1 MKETLILVTGGAG
14 FLGSNLCK
22 VLVKQGNYVVCMDN
36 LFTGQKENIK
46 DLLDKDNFVFIEHDV
61 TEPIPVT
68 TIFNF
73 KTQKCTAAQL
83 CQIYNLACP
92 ASPMH
97 YQADPVKTL
106 KTNVFGAIH
115 VLELAN
121 STNAVVLQASTSEV
135 YGDSQVSPQPES
147 YRGNVNP
154 IGIRACYDEGK
165 RAAETLFFDYQRMYG
180 VIIKVIRIFN
190 TYGPNMHPQDGRVV
204 SNFIIQA
211 MKNEDITIYG
221 DGMQTRS
228 FCFVS
233 DLIQGMI
240 RLMNSSSELHGPIN
254 MGNTEE
260 FTIKALAELVI
271 HLLDSKSK
279 IAYMPL
285 PEDDPYQ
292 RKPDIAQAKQM
303 LGWEPQIR
311 LHEGLEKTIRYF
323 KERLEK

>member
-1 MKETLILVTGGAG
+1 LKETLILVTGGAG

-165 RAAETLFFDYQRMYG
+165 RAAEALFFDYQRMYG

>member
-1 MKETLILVTGGAG
+1 
-14 FLGSNLCK
+14 CK

-165 RAAETLFFDYQRMYG
+165 RAAEALFFDYQRMYG

-190 TYGPNMHPQDGRVV
+190 TYGPNMHLQDGRVV

>member
-106 KTNVFGAIH
+106 KTVF
-115 VLELAN
+115 
-121 STNAVVLQASTSEV
+121 Q
-135 YGDSQVSPQPES
+135 
-147 YRGNVNP
+147 R
-154 IGIRACYDEGK
+154 YD
-165 RAAETLFFDYQRMYG
+165 RT
-180 VIIKVIRIFN
+180 
-190 TYGPNMHPQDGRVV
+190 
-204 SNFIIQA
+204 
-211 MKNEDITIYG
+211 
-221 DGMQTRS
+221 
-228 FCFVS
+228 
-233 DLIQGMI
+233 DLI
-240 RLMNSSSELHGPIN
+240 
-254 MGNTEE
+254 
-260 FTIKALAELVI
+260 
-271 HLLDSKSK
+271 LL
-279 IAYMPL
+279 
-285 PEDDPYQ
+285 
-292 RKPDIAQAKQM
+292 
-303 LGWEPQIR
+303 
-311 LHEGLEKTIRYF
+311 T
-323 KERLEK
+323 

>member
-165 RAAETLFFDYQRMYG
+165 RAAEALFFDYQRMYG

-190 TYGPNMHPQDGRVV
+190 TYGPNMHLQDGRVV

>member
-1 MKETLILVTGGAG
+1 LKETLILVTGGAG

-36 LFTGQKENIK
+36 FFTGQKENIK

-73 KTQKCTAAQL
+73 KTQKRTAAQL

-147 YRGNVNP
+147 YWGNVNP

-165 RAAETLFFDYQRMYG
+165 RAAEALFFDYQRMYG

-292 RKPDIAQAKQM
+292 RKPDIAQAKRM
-303 LGWEPQIR
+303 LGWEPQIH